1 MKPFRAMLMLLLI
14 CGQAAAADLSSL
26 TKGEMAGGLKETLT
40 KSATAAVALLG
51 REDGF
56 LGNEK
61 VKIPLPEN
69 LARVEGVM
77 RTFGMGRQ
85 ADELVVAMNRAA
97 EAAVPEAKKLLVD
110 AVKKMSIDDAK
121 AIITGGDDAAT
132 AYFRK
137 NTETALTAK
146 FLPIVKKNTDKV
158 GLAQRYNDLAG
169 KASQFGLLDKSQSN
183 IEAYVTQQALD
194 GLYKTIA
201 EQERLIR
208 QDPVGQG
215 SKLIGKIFGLGR

>member
-1 MKPFRAMLMLLLI
+1 MKLFRAMLVLTLV

-26 TKGEMAGGLKETLT
+26 SKNEMVGGLKETLT
-40 KSATAAVALLG
+40 RSASTAVGLLG
-51 REDGF
+51 QEGGF
-56 LGNEK
+56 LNNEK

-69 LARVEGVM
+69 LAKVEKVM
-77 RTFGMGRQ
+77 RTFGMGKR

-97 EAAVPEAKKLLVD
+97 EAAVPEAKNLLVD
-110 AVKKMSIDDAK
+110 AVKKMSVDDAR

-137 NTETALTAK
+137 NTEGALSDK
-146 FLPIVKKNTDKV
+146 FLPIVKKNTEKI
-158 GLAQRYNDLAG
+158 GLAQRYNDLAD
-169 KASQFGLLDKSQSN
+169 KASRFGLPDKGQSN
-183 IEAYVTQQALD
+183 IETYVTRQALD

-208 QDPVGQG
+208 QDPIGQG
-215 SKLIGKIFGLGR
+215 SKRIGRIFGFAR

>member
-1 MKPFRAMLMLLLI
+1 MKLFRAMLVFVLV
-14 CGQAAAADLSSL
+14 CGHAAAADLSSL

-40 KSATAAVALLG
+40 RSATTAVGLLG
-51 REDGF
+51 QEGGF
-56 LGNEK
+56 LNNEK

-69 LARVEGVM
+69 LAKVERVM
-77 RTFGMGRQ
+77 RTFGMGKQ
-85 ADELVVAMNRAA
+85 ADDLVLAMNRAA

-137 NTETALTAK
+137 NTEGALATR
-146 FLPIVKKNTDKV
+146 FLPIVKKNTEKV
-158 GLAQRYNDLAG
+158 GLAQRYNDYSG

-183 IEAYVTQQALD
+183 IETYVTQQALD

-215 SKLIGKIFGLGR
+215 SKLIGKIFGLVR

>member
-1 MKPFRAMLMLLLI
+1 MKPFRAMLVLMLI
-14 CGQAAAADLSSL
+14 CGQAVAADLSGL

-56 LGNEK
+56 LKNEK

-77 RTFGMGRQ
+77 RTFGMGKQ

-137 NTETALTAK
+137 NTESALTAK
-146 FLPIVKKNTDKV
+146 FLPIVKKNTEKV

-169 KASQFGLLDKSQSN
+169 KASQFGLLDRSQSN